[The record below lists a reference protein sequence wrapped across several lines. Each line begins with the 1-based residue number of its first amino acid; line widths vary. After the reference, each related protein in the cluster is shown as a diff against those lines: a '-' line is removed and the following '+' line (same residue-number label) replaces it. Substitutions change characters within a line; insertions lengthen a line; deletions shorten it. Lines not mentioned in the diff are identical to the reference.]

1 MAKATSFEVYHKT
14 KSYLTPTLLN
24 MMSRNKAHLQ
34 RLKRPFRKMTKL
46 VNKVEQVM
54 ISYLSSVAGRANRG
68 DSQELFSADERRV
81 HEANH
86 ATARRKANQILWRDI
101 LLDLDQVTNEAA
113 VPHSPP
119 L

>member
-1 MAKATSFEVYHKT
+1 
-14 KSYLTPTLLN
+14 
-24 MMSRNKAHLQ
+24 
-34 RLKRPFRKMTKL
+34 MTKL